1 MKHLQQDLKE
11 LMSQMEDVQS
21 LIDNIDEAYLDT
33 VEDITDQ
40 FDKQIDDYNFIGD
53 LIEHNMDLLS
63 LLYGDNNYDA
73 MNKYYSALQ
82 ENNLKTLDSLKKQR
96 DFWKQQWD
104 EAVQRGDTQAAKR
117 FEENYRNTLS
127 NLNQTIE
134 DAASNLQNKYT
145 NAINK
150 IFDELD
156 KRISKGKGTDF
167 LSDDWELMNKNADEY
182 LDTINAAFGIQQ
194 TERKYNQALK
204 EAKSIKN
211 QQALK
216 QLMDEQLNILENK
229 EKVTQ
234 YDIDRAEKL
243 LQIEQARIAY
253 KSNLNDMISAWQEFK
268 EKYIQIVL
276 DVNLTEEERIAKKAQ
291 LEEAYGE
298 YINGKTEQNYSIRDN
313 LMQSAFASMAEM
325 YRIDVEN
332 YNQMS
337 NDEKNILM
345 NDLVPAWD
353 SGIQQM
359 TDKFAGEG
367 GFIPT
372 CEQAFDNIIDV
383 TKDYQ
388 NELDQMASTADID
401 LSQVKAGVDDTSDS
415 MSDLIVNNSELI
427 SQMYDELSAISLIKA
442 EAHALI
448 MEYQGV
454 YDAAKLAISGI
465 NSFMQAQQ
473 RQAMGETQESGIS
486 GGGSG
491 DSGGN
496 SGSNNSNT
504 SNSPSS
510 NSSNNSKSGTKN
522 ANKNVEQPDEDLIEG
537 IAGNIWVYETW
548 GNDPYRHDNIIA
560 KFGKERGEKI
570 YRAVQAKFNS
580 GYGYNGGLQHNW
592 EYYKKYSLSSFRS
605 GGYTGSWA
613 GNEGRIGVLHQ
624 KQMVLNSQD
633 TSNLLNTVSIL
644 RSVMSSLGGTVNTR
658 MNDFKSTIRNTLVNG
673 NNSLE
678 QAVHIEASFPNVNSK
693 REIEEA
699 LSELVNLA
707 AQRAMRR

>member
-1 MKHLQQDLKE
+1 
-11 LMSQMEDVQS
+11 
-21 LIDNIDEAYLDT
+21 
-33 VEDITDQ
+33 
-40 FDKQIDDYNFIGD
+40 
-53 LIEHNMDLLS
+53 
-63 LLYGDNNYDA
+63 
-73 MNKYYSALQ
+73 
-82 ENNLKTLDSLKKQR
+82 
-96 DFWKQQWD
+96 
-104 EAVQRGDTQAAKR
+104 
-117 FEENYRNTLS
+117 
-127 NLNQTIE
+127 
-134 DAASNLQNKYT
+134 
-145 NAINK
+145 
-150 IFDELD
+150 
-156 KRISKGKGTDF
+156 
-167 LSDDWELMNKNADEY
+167 
-182 LDTINAAFGIQQ
+182 
-194 TERKYNQALK
+194 
-204 EAKSIKN
+204 
-211 QQALK
+211 
-216 QLMDEQLNILENK
+216 
-229 EKVTQ
+229 
-234 YDIDRAEKL
+234 
-243 LQIEQARIAY
+243 
-253 KSNLNDMISAWQEFK
+253 
-268 EKYIQIVL
+268 
-276 DVNLTEEERIAKKAQ
+276 
-291 LEEAYGE
+291 
-298 YINGKTEQNYSIRDN
+298 
-313 LMQSAFASMAEM
+313 
-325 YRIDVEN
+325 
-332 YNQMS
+332 
-337 NDEKNILM
+337 
-345 NDLVPAWD
+345 
-353 SGIQQM
+353 
-359 TDKFAGEG
+359 
-367 GFIPT
+367 
-372 CEQAFDNIIDV
+372 
-383 TKDYQ
+383 
-388 NELDQMASTADID
+388 
-401 LSQVKAGVDDTSDS
+401 
-415 MSDLIVNNSELI
+415 
-427 SQMYDELSAISLIKA
+427 
-442 EAHALI
+442 